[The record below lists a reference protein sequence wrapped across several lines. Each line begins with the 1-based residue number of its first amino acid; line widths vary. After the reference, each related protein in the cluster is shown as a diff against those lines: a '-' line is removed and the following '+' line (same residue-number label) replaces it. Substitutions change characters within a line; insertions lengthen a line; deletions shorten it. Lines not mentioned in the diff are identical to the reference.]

1 MLPYKIKHI
10 IIVTLILTAVLSLSA
25 VALRWKPMTFDNP
38 GTRRLLKTSTG
49 NYYFYRSLPE
59 KSMYLDIR
67 DLTAVEI
74 RAISKAPVKNPQFII
89 KSDNQRVVY
98 DLKLIAVSDEYQI
111 YEPIRI
117 TLPPGLTRLELICYY
132 SSIYF
137 RAFQPVTVQSKKPK
151 VPSLKIIDSAGDYTL
166 KRESHQSK
174 YFGFNEKQSLTFQV
188 NQGFPFTLYIR
199 AQLKDREIPIVGLY
213 EDGKLIKKITL
224 SQKRTNTYSVEG
236 IPHLTIG
243 KREDFYAREKVMTY
257 ELKALSGHLFIAK
270 PLIRKT
276 K

>member
-1 MLPYKIKHI
+1 MQLNRIKHI
-10 IIVTLILTAVLSLSA
+10 IIVTLILTVVLSLSA

-38 GTRRLLKTSTG
+38 GTRRLLKTATG

-89 KSDNQRVVY
+89 KSDNQRVTY

-132 SSIYF
+132 SNIYF

-151 VPSLKIIDSAGDYTL
+151 VPSLKIIAGADDYYL
-166 KRESHQSK
+166 EHEGKQSK
-174 YFGFNEKQSLTFQV
+174 YYGFNEKQNLSFQV
-188 NQGFPFTLYIR
+188 NKGLPFTLYIR
-199 AQLKDREIPIVGLY
+199 AQLKDREVPVVGLY

-243 KREDFYAREKVMTY
+243 KREDFYAREKIMTY

-270 PLIRKT
+270 PIIRKT